1 MEFKFCNMSPD
12 KGAIVFTW
20 DDNSVSHGKS
30 IAPIFLENGKRC
42 TFYIN
47 PSAPDFAVRFSSMY
61 QKLSSQGFEI
71 GSHGSTHQH
80 LSPLPGKALIA
91 QLKDSQKQIESFL
104 EKRPVTF
111 AFPHHDYDAYM
122 LSQARNL
129 YFETRNSLYL
139 SNRFS
144 LKTDTLTESVDEAL
158 TEAEVGGYTLVFS
171 GHGAYDGEYQMDAF
185 GYEPVSAIKIQNI
198 LKLIEKH
205 TNLQVYTF
213 EQAALKTYLLLHG
226 KLLGETVYLDNVQ
239 MAFLNQYGLTKERI
253 SDLI

>member
-1 MEFKFCNMSPD
+1 M
-12 KGAIVFTW
+12 
-20 DDNSVSHGKS
+20 
-30 IAPIFLENGKRC
+30 
-42 TFYIN
+42 
-47 PSAPDFAVRFSSMY
+47 
-61 QKLSSQGFEI
+61 
-71 GSHGSTHQH
+71 
-80 LSPLPGKALIA
+80 
-91 QLKDSQKQIESFL
+91 
-104 EKRPVTF
+104 
-111 AFPHHDYDAYM
+111 
-122 LSQARNL
+122 
-129 YFETRNSLYL
+129 
-139 SNRFS
+139 
-144 LKTDTLTESVDEAL
+144 TESVDESL

-185 GYEPVSAIKIQNI
+185 GYEPVSAIKIQKI